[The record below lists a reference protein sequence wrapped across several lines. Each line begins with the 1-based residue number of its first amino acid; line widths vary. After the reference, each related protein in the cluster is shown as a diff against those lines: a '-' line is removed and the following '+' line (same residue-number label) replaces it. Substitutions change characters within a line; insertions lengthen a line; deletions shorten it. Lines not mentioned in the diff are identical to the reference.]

1 MKVVERCKEVYR
13 KLQDEVSRDV
23 FLNRMLYQMTG
34 EKKYADS
41 LLAYIPER
49 KLLYEEIHKHEG
61 QKLVLFGAGAAGQET
76 VESFPDI
83 HFEAVVDN
91 FCELKA
97 IHGVP
102 VISPSQ
108 LSERYPDAFVIVTVR
123 HFYKDIAMQLVR
135 LGFSDENIYLWGKAL
150 DKMTQRQYFD
160 LDQLPH
166 TAEEVFIDAGAYDGE
181 TAKNFAKWSGGGIGI
196 FMPLSQMRNLQKSAK
211 IISVI

>member
-83 HFEAVVDN
+83 HFEAAVDN
-91 FCELKA
+91 LFEFKA
-97 IHGVP
+97 C
-102 VISPSQ
+102 
-108 LSERYPDAFVIVTVR
+108 L
-123 HFYKDIAMQLVR
+123 L
-135 LGFSDENIYLWGKAL
+135 
-150 DKMTQRQYFD
+150 
-160 LDQLPH
+160 
-166 TAEEVFIDAGAYDGE
+166 
-181 TAKNFAKWSGGGIGI
+181 
-196 FMPLSQMRNLQKSAK
+196 
-211 IISVI
+211 